1 MNLTHFTCSS
11 VGISGTT
18 DVVMREIPGG
28 FEARV
33 GIAILGRTNMSKADL
48 KRLTPF
54 DPEFH
59 DNYGRGLGSTRGLA
73 LAALRRDLEMT
84 ADTLL
89 L

>member
-1 MNLTHFTCSS
+1 MNLTHFTCDA

-33 GIAILGRTNMSKADL
+33 GIAILGRTNMSEEDL

-54 DPEFH
+54 DKDFH
-59 DNYGRGLGSTRGLA
+59 DNYARGLGSTRGLA
-73 LAALRRDLEMT
+73 LAALRRDLQLT
-84 ADTLL
+84 ADTLIL
-89 L
+89 